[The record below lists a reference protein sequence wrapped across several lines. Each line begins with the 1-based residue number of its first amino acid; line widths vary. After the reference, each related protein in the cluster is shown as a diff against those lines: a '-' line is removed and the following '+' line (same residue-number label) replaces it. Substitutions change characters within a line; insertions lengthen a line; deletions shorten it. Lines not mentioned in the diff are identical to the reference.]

1 MAFTMRMSARRCPIG
16 FGGMGH
22 GAQNDEEE
30 EPVEPPPAGNGVLV
44 LTKHCEYPSIPNG
57 AAHDGFAVMVQVKA
71 PTLVGRTPLDLVA
84 VLDVSGSMAGP
95 KLEEAKRA
103 VGLVVDSLGAR
114 DRLSVVAFSGD
125 CNTCLVDS
133 PLWGG
138 EWSAQATPRYLS
150 GWMWDPSIIPPS
162 PHFDQ

>member
-1 MAFTMRMSARRCPIG
+1 MAITMRMSARRCPVG

-22 GAQNDEEE
+22 GQNDEE

-44 LTKHCEYPSIPNG
+44 VTTHCEYPSIPNG

-95 KLEEAKRA
+95 
-103 VGLVVDSLGAR
+103 S
-114 DRLSVVAFSGD
+114 
-125 CNTCLVDS
+125 
-133 PLWGG
+133 
-138 EWSAQATPRYLS
+138 
-150 GWMWDPSIIPPS
+150 
-162 PHFDQ
+162 

>member
-1 MAFTMRMSARRCPIG
+1 MYITSMARPNHIHSCQKKKKKKETDSFGGSFHNFPKIKETGSRALAQVIYIDRLLKIGSRAYSMAFTMRMSARRCPIG

-22 GAQNDEEE
+22 GAQNDEED

-95 KLEEAKRA
+95 
-103 VGLVVDSLGAR
+103 S
-114 DRLSVVAFSGD
+114 
-125 CNTCLVDS
+125 
-133 PLWGG
+133 
-138 EWSAQATPRYLS
+138 
-150 GWMWDPSIIPPS
+150 
-162 PHFDQ
+162 